1 MLNMRSFRR
10 VFSVVVAAG
19 FLLVASAANAAEIS
33 ESVDGVAGEE
43 VAIVAPD
50 DDPEIAPFRIDLPS
64 NPSESPQLEKLPMTR
79 AASVECTDS
88 FTQGVEHGTTWVRLP
103 AWMPYYGVSYNC
115 YLERGSENRGVAE
128 LQYSL
133 KRCNGQQI
141 AVDGVYGP
149 ATEQAVKNVQYAHG
163 LYVDGV
169 YGPATG
175 SAMTWKAYNGS
186 CIHVSLP

>member
-1 MLNMRSFRR
+1 MSSMRSFRR
-10 VFSVVVAAG
+10 AFSVVVAAG
-19 FLLVASAANAAEIS
+19 LLFVTSAANAAEITLS
-33 ESVDGVAGEE
+33 SDVVAGEE
-43 VAIVAPD
+43 VAVVAPD
-50 DDPEIAPFRIDLPS
+50 DDPEIAPFRIGLPS
-64 NPSESPQLEKLPMTR
+64 DPSLSPQLEELPMER
-79 AASVECTDS
+79 AASVECTDA
-88 FTQGVEHGTTWVRLP
+88 FTQGVERGTTWVRLP
-103 AWMPYYGVSYNC
+103 AWMPSYGFSYNC

-149 ATEQAVKNVQYAHG
+149 ATEQAIKNVQYTHG

-175 SAMTWKAYNGS
+175 NAMTWKAYNGS
-186 CIHVSLP
+186 CIHISLP

>member
-1 MLNMRSFRR
+1 MSSMRSFRR
-10 VFSVVVAAG
+10 AFSVVVAAG
-19 FLLVASAANAAEIS
+19 FLFVTSAANAAEITLS
-33 ESVDGVAGEE
+33 SDVVPGEE
-43 VAIVAPD
+43 VAVVAPD
-50 DDPEIAPFRIDLPS
+50 DDPEIAPFRIGLPS
-64 NPSESPQLEKLPMTR
+64 DPSLSPQLEELPMER

-88 FTQGVEHGTTWVRLP
+88 FTQRVERGTTWVRLP
-103 AWMPYYGVSYNC
+103 AWMPNHGFSYNC

-149 ATEQAVKNVQYAHG
+149 ATEQAIKNVQYTHG

>member
-1 MLNMRSFRR
+1 MDAILW
-10 VFSVVVAAG
+10 
-19 FLLVASAANAAEIS
+19 FLLQLLS
-33 ESVDGVAGEE
+33 GTWFGE
-43 VAIVAPD
+43 
-50 DDPEIAPFRIDLPS
+50 
-64 NPSESPQLEKLPMTR
+64 
-79 AASVECTDS
+79 
-88 FTQGVEHGTTWVRLP
+88 QGL
-103 AWMPYYGVSYNC
+103 
-115 YLERGSENRGVAE
+115 AE